1 MFKKH
6 QIFLNTD
13 DDYEEKSQA
22 SMSSSMS
29 DYDDNYMIQ
38 HGGYI
43 IDNEQIKDYISAKKK
58 QLNEKKQKDET
69 SERKKRT
76 SYSLPHRSYNTTVET
91 ESSQK
96 KNFENRNINQYNLA
110 EIGQVY
116 ESKQAYED
124 WMNQISNQ
132 KMVKIDFDQQ
142 TTKKAQG
149 GGAGGKSQINSFF
162 NERIEKMN
170 NQLLHLK
177 NKIIND
183 QKMQYYAN
191 IKRSEEK
198 TQQKDLHQK
207 KADISFRKQFSL
219 DENQKK
225 QNQEE
230 ILKKC
235 EQPKGF
241 FDYKTYFH
249 FLPSSKSPIQRT
261 KNPLN
266 KSEMLSSADKKTQK
280 QKQVKQSDQQQ
291 QYIQNI
297 RQYSQTPKQPID
309 RVFEESFYPR
319 KSTRKESSVMS
330 SYDAQNQQNIKG
342 DSPLSKKLMHT
353 LDRRLQFL
361 NKVQVKS
368 DGLGNNYTPMG
379 IAAHNPNFNF
389 GSVNEIL
396 NYNDSSSLTFP
407 ERNSPASKKFQSLDF
422 PQFQSVI
429 LPSLGNRDKNNNQ
442 NPNQIKQIQ
451 QTYSTK
457 NQIEQ
462 NKRFILKEEFLEG
475 YSINE
480 SQMMSQHQQSSFSP
494 AQRDK
499 KKFMSIHS
507 SQRNQKSPHSSSKKT
522 THTPQYQNNSQLIQN
537 NNSYDQSICYI
548 DQNHNSTLSLNYQ
561 GKPLDAN
568 QVKQIPQVINEL
580 STIID
585 GTFKEGKKFDDPQV
599 LSVFYK
605 SIRQIIEMDL
615 SHLEELKLDK
625 NNKNKLHQFNE
636 KIKTLKDKLQKL
648 IGVQLQ
654 IEKTILINDEMLQS
668 QKRLIKIKKSYDKT
682 LDNIDFFMQILEQYD
697 YPESNTSMVMLKM
710 KQNEF
715 KELIDLQHQSASE
728 YRECMLDPSNPANS
742 ITAYRYD
749 RIRKIKEFIKQK
761 KIRNAQK
768 LTNF

>member
-1 MFKKH
+1 
-6 QIFLNTD
+6 
-13 DDYEEKSQA
+13 
-22 SMSSSMS
+22 MS

-38 HGGYI
+38 HGGYV

-58 QLNEKKQKDET
+58 QLNEKKQKDEI
-69 SERKKRT
+69 SDRKKTT
-76 SYSLPHRSYNTTVET
+76 SHPLPHRSYNMTVET

-96 KNFENRNINQYNLA
+96 KNFENKNFNQYNLA

-132 KMVKIDFDQQ
+132 KMAKIDFDQQ
-142 TTKKAQG
+142 TRKAQVG
-149 GGAGGKSQINSFF
+149 GGSGKSQMNSYF

-183 QKMQYYAN
+183 QKMQYYASLQ
-191 IKRSEEK
+191 KSEEK
-198 TQQKDLHQK
+198 TQQKDIHQK
-207 KADISFRKQFSL
+207 KPDISFRKQYSL

-235 EQPKGF
+235 EKPKGF

-261 KNPLN
+261 KNLLN
-266 KSEMLSSADKKTQK
+266 KSEMASPLDKKTQK
-280 QKQVKQSDQQQ
+280 QKQAKQQD
-291 QYIQNI
+291 QYIQKI

-309 RVFEESFYPR
+309 RVFEESFNPR

-330 SYDAQNQQNIKG
+330 SYDAQNQQNNRS

-361 NKVQVKS
+361 NKVQVKT
-368 DGLGNNYTPMG
+368 DGVGNNYTPKRVVV
-379 IAAHNPNFNF
+379 HNPNFNF

-396 NYNDSSSLTFP
+396 NYNNSNVTFP
-407 ERNSPASKKFQSLDF
+407 ERNSPTSNKFQSLDF
-422 PQFQSVI
+422 PQFQSVF
-429 LPSLGNRDKNNNQ
+429 LPSLGNRDKSNNH

-451 QTYSTK
+451 QTNSTK

-462 NKRFILKEEFLEG
+462 NKKFILKEEFLEG

-480 SQMMSQHQQSSFSP
+480 SQIMSQHQQSSFSP
-494 AQRDK
+494 VQRDK
-499 KKFMSIHS
+499 NKFSSIQS
-507 SQRNQKSPHSSSKKT
+507 SQTNHKSPQSSSKKVSQ
-522 THTPQYQNNSQLIQN
+522 TPQQQNNSQFIQN
-537 NNSYDQSICYI
+537 NNSYDQSICYN

-568 QVKQIPQVINEL
+568 QLQQIPQVINEL

-599 LSVFYK
+599 LNVFYK
-605 SIRQIIEMDL
+605 SIKQIIEIDL

-625 NNKNKLHQFNE
+625 NNKNKFHQFNE

-648 IGVQLQ
+648 IGLQEQ
-654 IEKTILINDEMLQS
+654 IEKTILINDEMLLS

-728 YRECMLDPSNPANS
+728 YRGCMLDPSNPANS